1 MPDLAKLVEI
11 WMIKV
16 ISSGSWRNTY
26 DFLHRM
32 QSRQYLQATKKY
44 GPQGVA
50 ALRAATP
57 KERKD
62 GAESWFY
69 EIVER
74 PGYFSI
80 QWLNTDTVEPG
91 HIPVAV
97 LIQYGH
103 GTRGGGFVQG
113 RDYINPAMR
122 PIFDQIA
129 ADMWKEVTK

>member
-1 MPDLAKLVEI
+1 
-11 WMIKV
+11 MIKV
-16 ISSGSWRNTY
+16 IPSGSWNNTQ
-26 DFLHRM
+26 DFLRRM
-32 QSRQYLQATKKY
+32 QSKRYLLATEKY

-57 KERKD
+57 EETGKT
-62 GAESWFY
+62 AQSWTY
-69 EIVER
+69 EIIDR

-80 QWLNTDTVEPG
+80 QWLNSDTVEPG

-103 GTRGGGFVQG
+103 GTRGGGYVQG

>member
-1 MPDLAKLVEI
+1 
-11 WMIKV
+11 MIKV
-16 ISSGSWRNTY
+16 TTRGSFRNTEA
-26 DFLHRM
+26 FLKRM
-32 QSRQYLQATKKY
+32 KQQTYLKSLEKY
-44 GPQGVA
+44 GPIGVA
-50 ALRAATP
+50 ALQAATP
-57 KERKD
+57 IDQSTTAR
-62 GAESWFY
+62 SWYY
-69 EIVER
+69 EIINR

-80 QWLNTDTVEPG
+80 QWLNSHTEEPG

-103 GTRGGGFVQG
+103 ATRNGGYVQG